1 MARIVD
7 DGDIVQ
13 LEIERCPR
21 CNIAGPLIG
30 GPSRQANHR
39 RGGPTSIMV
48 TCTTCSQSV
57 LVEFSGSKVIN
68 TFPSIETVD
77 EAIPVKA
84 RDFLNQ
90 AVTTVSI
97 APSGS
102 LMLSA
107 SCIDEML
114 KEKGYKSGKLYS
126 RIKKAAEDH
135 LITKEMEIWAHEIR
149 LEANDQRH
157 ADEGVDPAT
166 PENAQRIIAFA
177 KALAEFLFVLPS
189 KIERERKDK
198 AQSERD

>member
-1 MARIVD
+1 MAKIID
-7 DGDIVQ
+7 DGEIIQ

-21 CNIAGPLIG
+21 CNIASPLIG
-30 GPSRQANHR
+30 GPARQASHR
-39 RGGPTSIMV
+39 RGGPSSNMLI
-48 TCTTCSQSV
+48 CTTCNQSV
-57 LVEFSGSKVIN
+57 LVEYIGSRVIN
-68 TFPSIETVD
+68 TFPSIETID

-84 RDFLNQ
+84 RNFLNQ
-90 AVTTVSI
+90 AVATMSI

-114 KEKGYKSGKLYS
+114 KEKGYKAGKLYS
-126 RIKKAAEDH
+126 RIKSAADDH
-135 LITKEMEIWAHEIR
+135 IITKEMEMWAHEIR

-157 ADEGVDPAT
+157 ADEGADPAT

-189 KIERERKDK
+189 KIERERKEQ
-198 AQSERD
+198 A